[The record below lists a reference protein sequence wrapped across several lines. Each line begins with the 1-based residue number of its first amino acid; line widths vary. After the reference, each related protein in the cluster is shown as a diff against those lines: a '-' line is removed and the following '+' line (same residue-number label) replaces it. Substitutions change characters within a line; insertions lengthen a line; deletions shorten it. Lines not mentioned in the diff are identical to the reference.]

1 MIKRLLLVITI
12 GAAIIFIPYYLGSI
26 VLFYFNVLIINKYDL
41 FYWMFGFITLV
52 MLLIIVSLLR
62 TIVDY
67 IIYGNS

>member
-12 GAAIIFIPYYLGSI
+12 GASIIFVPYYLGSV
-26 VLFYFNVLIINKYDL
+26 VLFYFPEYKIDTSVSI
-41 FYWMFGFITLV
+41 YWLSGVVTLV
-52 MLLIIVSLLR
+52 MLLIIISLLR